1 VGEQMEKDTWL
12 LKGSVRTPLFI
23 IVRFFHNSLKFFRMQ
38 AYDLS
43 ESKIAVGVLG
53 PSLLFCFK
61 APSKSNKG

>member
-1 VGEQMEKDTWL
+1 MEKDTWL

-53 PSLLFCFK
+53 PSLLFLL
-61 APSKSNKG
+61 